1 MTTHKLDAIDREIL
15 EALQENS
22 RLSNVELAEIVCLSP
37 SPCSRRVRILEEHG
51 FFRGS
56 VMLVDPAKVG
66 LPVSVFVQ
74 VSLDN
79 PVRSSLDYFE
89 DHVSQWPEVME
100 CYLMTGTFDYLLRV
114 VVPDLATYQAF
125 LEEKLTLL
133 EGIDSIHSSFSLKQV
148 QYETKLP
155 LGHLESVSLDTEQ
168 R

>member
-22 RLSNVELAEIVCLSP
+22 RLSNVELADIVCLSP

-89 DHVSQWPEVME
+89 GHVSQWPEVME

-114 VVPDLATYQAF
+114 VVPDLAAYQAF
-125 LEEKLTLL
+125 LEEKLTPL

-155 LGHLESVSLDTEQ
+155 LGHLESVNLDTEQ

>member
-1 MTTHKLDAIDREIL
+1 M
-15 EALQENS
+15 
-22 RLSNVELAEIVCLSP
+22 SNVEVAEIVCLSP

-89 DHVSQWPEVME
+89 HHVSQWPEVME
-100 CYLMTGTFDYLLRV
+100 CYLMTGTFDYLLRL

-125 LEEKLTLL
+125 LEEKLTPL
-133 EGIDSIHSSFSLKQV
+133 EGIGSIHSSFSLKQV
-148 QYETKLP
+148 QYKTKLP
-155 LGHLESVSLDTEQ
+155 LGHLESVNLDTEQ